1 MMLYWEISYFTLFLY
16 FSFSSPPRAVGV
28 SLLEIVHIRGVPR
41 LSAVMILDLAPNT
54 HNGIFYVCRNSSIS
68 NVTLNVKMS
77 IDKGTIVL
85 SVFIIIIVQWSEI
98 SYKFHIVQRM
108 YIVLYVRTESL
119 NHFSCISNIFHWMSF
134 TFMVPNVQNVQE
146 NLNLWQTN
154 VETNGTFTIYFSELC
169 ALVSC
174 VQANNCQAL
183 YFNSL
188 FGSLWFLFCWTK
200 SWKQFPSPLVHLSV
214 ELEFKRSLKL
224 KGSKTL
230 DCSSSNVEREIV

>member
-1 MMLYWEISYFTLFLY
+1 
-16 FSFSSPPRAVGV
+16 
-28 SLLEIVHIRGVPR
+28 
-41 LSAVMILDLAPNT
+41 
-54 HNGIFYVCRNSSIS
+54 
-68 NVTLNVKMS
+68 
-77 IDKGTIVL
+77 
-85 SVFIIIIVQWSEI
+85 
-98 SYKFHIVQRM
+98 M
-108 YIVLYVRTESL
+108 YIVLYVQMESL

-154 VETNGTFTIYFSELC
+154 VETNGTFTIYFSKLC

-183 YFNSL
+183 YLNSL
-188 FGSLWFLFCWTK
+188 FGSLWFLFCWTI

-230 DCSSSNVEREIV
+230 DCSSSDVEREIV